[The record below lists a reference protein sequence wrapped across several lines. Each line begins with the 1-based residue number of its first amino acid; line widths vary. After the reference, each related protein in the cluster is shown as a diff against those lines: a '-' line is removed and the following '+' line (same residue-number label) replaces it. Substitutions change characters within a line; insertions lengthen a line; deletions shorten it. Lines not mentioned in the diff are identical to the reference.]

1 MLVFISL
8 RLMRRK
14 TPMANE
20 RVCFNNSLMVHISTF
35 KGVHCVLWYIHFEM
49 EWHTTITNH
58 SKTTDVLKLS
68 HKAYVCAKQDDE
80 AIAAQ
85 THTHTHTQNVCTR
98 QQTNIHS
105 LALPIHMPIIC
116 MQKYSTPVNK
126 ST

>member
-1 MLVFISL
+1 
-8 RLMRRK
+8 
-14 TPMANE
+14 
-20 RVCFNNSLMVHISTF
+20 MVHISTF

-85 THTHTHTQNVCTR
+85 THTHTHTYAKRMHKT
-98 QQTNIHS
+98 TNKHS
-105 LALPIHMPIIC
+105 QPRITHTHAHYLYAKVFHTC
-116 MQKYSTPVNK
+116 E
-126 ST
+126 

>member
-85 THTHTHTQNVCTR
+85 THTHTHIRKTYAQDNKQTFTASHYPYTCPLFVC
-98 QQTNIHS
+98 
-105 LALPIHMPIIC
+105 
-116 MQKYSTPVNK
+116 K
-126 ST
+126 SIPHL